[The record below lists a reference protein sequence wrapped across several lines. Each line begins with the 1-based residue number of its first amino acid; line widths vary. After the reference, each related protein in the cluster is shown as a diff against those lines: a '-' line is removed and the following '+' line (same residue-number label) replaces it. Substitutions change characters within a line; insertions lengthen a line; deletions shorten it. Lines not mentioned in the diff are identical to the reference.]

1 MANTTKHEKTVKEL
15 FIGECWEYLREN
27 FHKFNE
33 ANKIKIALELS
44 KKSIPTELT
53 GSINTSITA
62 MGTIVYG
69 GVDAEFN
76 IGSNHSPENPQS
88 PPEASSDN

>member
-1 MANTTKHEKTVKEL
+1 MANTSKHEKNIKEL

-53 GSINTSITA
+53 GGFNVQPVV
-62 MGTIVYG
+62 MGTITIDNKPV
-69 GVDAEFN
+69 EFN
-76 IGSNHSPENPQS
+76 IGSSPSEDTQPT
-88 PPEASSDN
+88 E

>member
-1 MANTTKHEKTVKEL
+1 MNTSRSEKTVKEL
-15 FIGECWEYLREN
+15 FIGECWEYLRNN

-53 GSINTSITA
+53 GNINTNITA

-69 GVDAEFN
+69 GVKAEFN
-76 IGSNHSPENPQS
+76 IGSNNPPENTQS
-88 PPEASSDN
+88 TTEASPNN